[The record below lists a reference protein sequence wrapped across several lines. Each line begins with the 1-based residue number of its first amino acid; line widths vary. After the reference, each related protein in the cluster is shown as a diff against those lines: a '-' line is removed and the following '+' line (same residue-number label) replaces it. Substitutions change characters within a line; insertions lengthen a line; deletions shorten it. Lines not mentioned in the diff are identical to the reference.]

1 MFPLKNGA
9 IASTTMEQNPKPKVP
24 NGSTDKN
31 DQNGTPLENGNIP
44 SASSDNSVG
53 NQALGALNT
62 QNGGSAQT
70 STVNNKPE
78 VKHRNVIVDDP
89 FDNARRRILFDAI
102 NKLQVGVS
110 QANLDIPQASQF
122 ISSNQ
127 SNALLT
133 LSLAHSGGRAVCWKV
148 IFVEKLDRHSV
159 SC

>member
-1 MFPLKNGA
+1 MFSLKNGA
-9 IASTTMEQNPKPKVP
+9 IASTAMEQNPKPKVP

-31 DQNGTPLENGNIP
+31 DKNGTPLENGNIP
-44 SASSDNSVG
+44 SASSDSVG

-70 STVNNKPE
+70 STANNKPE
-78 VKHRNVIVDDP
+78 VEHSNVIVDDP

-102 NKLQVGVS
+102 NKLQVGGS
-110 QANLDIPQASQF
+110 QENLDIPQASQF
-122 ISSNQ
+122 PSSNQ
-127 SNALLT
+127 GNALLT

-148 IFVEKLDRHSV
+148 IFIEKLDRHSV